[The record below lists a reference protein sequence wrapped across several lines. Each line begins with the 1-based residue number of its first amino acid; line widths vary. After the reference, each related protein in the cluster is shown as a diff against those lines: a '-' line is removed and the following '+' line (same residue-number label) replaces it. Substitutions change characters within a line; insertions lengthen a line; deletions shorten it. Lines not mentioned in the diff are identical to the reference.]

1 MKEKKERKI
10 NRRVDGSSKSSSKK
24 TEGGSLIFL
33 LNYLF
38 FLPLHAAKYFTVSFF
53 IFISWEE
60 RTYVY
65 CNYQIWDSSCIQF
78 LKTLMQ
84 SHLVY
89 YSTLKDVLFGNV
101 FDKFLLLLHYLLWYV
116 KKNSPFFLFF
126 IALSD
131 LIVRKFTIS
140 HLQTY
145 WNFYTDP

>member
-89 YSTLKDVLFGNV
+89 YSPQRRFIRKCFWQIPSSSSLFAV
-101 FDKFLLLLHYLLWYV
+101 ICQKEF
-116 KKNSPFFLFF
+116 SFFSFF
-126 IALSD
+126 HR
-131 LIVRKFTIS
+131 IVWS
-140 HLQTY
+140 HC
-145 WNFYTDP
+145 